1 MAWVDVG
8 IVIQIACVSLPET
21 RFPSWATFARAVV
34 HASNSLQLLTF
45 AYASN
50 ESHPDAVARISFW
63 TDFYLIA

>member
-8 IVIQIACVSLPET
+8 IVIEIVCVSLPET
-21 RFPSWATFARAVV
+21 QFSSWATIARAVV
-34 HASNSLQLLTF
+34 HASNSLQLLIF

-50 ESHPDAVARISFW
+50 ESQPDAVGQISFW